1 MFYGFSLLEFFKLG
15 GIFMWPLLLFSIIGV
30 AFIIERGYQFFKVK
44 IKPSERKIK
53 EMILKL
59 DGKDVEGAKMAL
71 GDTSQAYVE
80 DVLKVGLEMID
91 QDISRMEK
99 SMSAAATIKV
109 NELEKG
115 LNTLVVLSN
124 LAPLT
129 GFLGTVSGMIGA
141 FKAIAATDEVSAQL
155 VASGIYEALITTVAG
170 LVIAIIV
177 VSAHNIFIHKIDNF
191 VSETDRLVN
200 EMVERLIAKKLK

>member
-1 MFYGFSLLEFFKLG
+1 
-15 GIFMWPLLLFSIIGV
+15 MWPLLLFSVIGV
-30 AFIIERGYQFFKVK
+30 AFIIERGYQFSKVK
-44 IKPSERKIK
+44 TKPSEQKIK
-53 EMILKL
+53 GMFSKL
-59 DGKDVEGAKMAL
+59 EEKDVAGAKSVL
-71 GDTSQAYVE
+71 GDTERAYVE

-109 NELEKG
+109 NGLERG

-191 VSETDRLVN
+191 VSDTDRLVN
-200 EMVERLIAKKLK
+200 ELLETLVSKKLK